1 MTRQIP
7 DIHPDALTLT
17 SGRRLTLFAC
27 TAVLGYILTG
37 LLTSVLI
44 YKFGFTSPKVMRI
57 AAVAQDI
64 FALVTPAVVTAVMV
78 TRLPAELLEIRG
90 GVPCRMWVAALLT
103 IIAAAPAMNWV
114 IEFNQNINATGAL
127 SAIVEK
133 LREMEHNAEAAIT
146 IMQGNGTWGDLLMN
160 VLIIGVAAGVSEE
173 LFFRGALQ
181 RLLLTGGMSAH
192 AAVWTSAVI
201 FSALHMQFFGFIPRM
216 LLGAY
221 FGYLLVWSRSIWVP
235 AATHALN
242 NTIYVIAQWC
252 YQRNGAPDVTV
263 DNVGL
268 GGTWPIAIV
277 SLGVTVLLIVY
288 LRKQR
293 RGTFIRAS
301 YGGK

>member
-7 DIHPDALTLT
+7 DIRPDALTLT
-17 SGRRLTLFAC
+17 AGRRLTLFAC

-64 FALVTPAVVTAVMV
+64 FALVTPAVVTAAMV

-90 GVPCRMWVAALLT
+90 GVPYRMWAAALLT

-114 IEFNQNINATGAL
+114 IEFNQNISATGPL

-133 LREMEHNAEAAIT
+133 LREMEQNAEAAIT

-181 RLLLTGGMSAH
+181 RLLSTGGMSAH
-192 AAVWTSAVI
+192 AAVWISAVI
-201 FSALHMQFFGFIPRM
+201 FSALHLQFFGFIPRM

-235 AATHALN
+235 AAAHALN
-242 NTIYVIAQWC
+242 NTIYVIAQWY

-293 RGTFIRAS
+293 RGSFTRAS